1 MERLPVLPLGQ
12 LVVYPHVV
20 LPLALTDP
28 KAVQLIDEVI
38 QGEKRVLLGV
48 VKSVG
53 GMEPPEGAVMNTL
66 PHQLYDVGTLG
77 TIVRMLKLGDGSVRV
92 MVQGLGRARLTEV
105 AQGEKWLMADCEPL
119 TENLLEDSR
128 TEALKRTVIAQ
139 FSRVIDIAPY
149 LGAELHEVLAGINEA
164 GKLADFIAANL
175 DLALPAKAELLAIDD
190 VTRRLER
197 LSEFMVQELQV
208 LEVGTQIQEK
218 VKNRLDQ
225 NQREYVLREQ
235 LQVIRQELGEGE
247 GDDELEE
254 LAKRLDDAQLSAE
267 AKKVADRELKRLRQM
282 SPQSAEYQVAR
293 TYLDV
298 FAALPW
304 GRVTQDRLDLKA
316 AREILDRDHYDLKT
330 IKERILEYLAVRTL
344 NPEAKGSI
352 LCFIGPPGVGKTSLG
367 QSIAE
372 ALGRKF
378 TRVSLGG
385 VRDEAEIRGHRRT
398 YVGAIPGRIIHA
410 LQRCETRSP
419 VLMLDEVD
427 KMGSDVRGDP
437 TSALLEV
444 LDPAQNSTFVD
455 HYLEVPF
462 DLSSVMFIATAN
474 SIMPIPDPLLDRMEQ
489 LTLVGYTPSEK
500 LQIAKR
506 YLLPRQL
513 KETGLGGKEE
523 RAHLAD
529 AALERL
535 IGEYT
540 REAGV
545 RQLEREIQG
554 VLRKAALEVVEGKS
568 TTVKISIKNLEKYA
582 GQPKVQSEVAGRA
595 PELGVATG
603 LAWTPVGGDIMF
615 IEAIR
620 MPGKG
625 QITLT
630 GQLGDVMKESA
641 QAAWSLLRARAS
653 ALGIPLEVFTQSD
666 VHLHVP
672 AGAVPKDGPSAG
684 ITIAAALASLLTRR
698 PSRHDV
704 AMTGE
709 LTLRGRVLPIGG
721 LKEKLTAAARA
732 GVTSVLVPER
742 NKNDLIDLPEEVR
755 KLLDIRLVE
764 TIDDVLALALLDVPP
779 MDDRPER
786 RSGGI
791 RVVSPSGPGG
801 PPSPPA
807 APPPGEVRR

>member
-1 MERLPVLPLGQ
+1 VERELG
-12 LVVYPHVV
+12 
-20 LPLALTDP
+20 
-28 KAVQLIDEVI
+28 
-38 QGEKRVLLGV
+38 
-48 VKSVG
+48 
-53 GMEPPEGAVMNTL
+53 
-66 PHQLYDVGTLG
+66 
-77 TIVRMLKLGDGSVRV
+77 
-92 MVQGLGRARLTEV
+92 
-105 AQGEKWLMADCEPL
+105 
-119 TENLLEDSR
+119 
-128 TEALKRTVIAQ
+128 
-139 FSRVIDIAPY
+139 
-149 LGAELHEVLAGINEA
+149 
-164 GKLADFIAANL
+164 
-175 DLALPAKAELLAIDD
+175 
-190 VTRRLER
+190 RLER
-197 LSEFMVQELQV
+197 TSEQSPEN
-208 LEVGTQIQEK
+208 GWIRTW
-218 VKNRLDQ
+218 LDTVV
-225 NQREYVLREQ
+225 E
-235 LQVIRQELGEGE
+235 
-247 GDDELEE
+247 
-254 LAKRLDDAQLSAE
+254 
-267 AKKVADRELKRLRQM
+267 
-282 SPQSAEYQVAR
+282 
-293 TYLDV
+293 
-298 FAALPW
+298 LPW
-304 GRVTQDRLDLKA
+304 GVRSDDRLQVTE
-316 AREILDRDHYDLKT
+316 ARAILDADHNGLEDVKD
-330 IKERILEYLAVRTL
+330 RIVEYLAVRKL
-344 NPEAKGSI
+344 RVDRGLAASSERGAGAI
-352 LCFIGPPGVGKTSLG
+352 LALVGPPGVGKTSLG
-367 QSIAE
+367 ESVAR

-378 TRVSLGG
+378 ARVSLGG

-672 AGAVPKDGPSAG
+672 AGAVPKDGPTAG

-732 GVTSVLVPER
+732 GVKTVIVPAR
-742 NKNDLIDLPEEVR
+742 NQSD
-755 KLLDIRLVE
+755 
-764 TIDDVLALALLDVPP
+764 
-779 MDDRPER
+779 
-786 RSGGI
+786 
-791 RVVSPSGPGG
+791 
-801 PPSPPA
+801 
-807 APPPGEVRR
+807 